1 MHDWG
6 RCGGDN
12 AKRSKERAGHGAGEV
27 VGPDRTGWACGG
39 WVTVGQAELK
49 RMCVRAMRGGSG
61 IGMRGASSECGHMA
75 VRGEDE
81 R

>member
-39 WVTVGQAELK
+39 SVNEFINEFIHQLVNEFMNEL
-49 RMCVRAMRGGSG
+49 
-61 IGMRGASSECGHMA
+61 IL
-75 VRGEDE
+75 
-81 R
+81 